1 MSAPTSNAAPATAV
15 LVEKGGR
22 FFIYEPTL
30 GVIGTDDTVE
40 KAYDN
45 FRNAR
50 RAYLDNVAQAGLTF
64 ASPVAAPSGQA
75 ITPRRFVGELGLFL
89 AKTCIVFV
97 LVGALVVIAADQ
109 AGRAVNRLA
118 SGVDQVI
125 APLKSVSLADVVG
138 KAADIAKD
146 AQGLPAEKKEALRR
160 SIGTISL
167 EVAPFFDAWRN
178 PPQVP
183 ELTQPTA
190 DNQKR

>member
-1 MSAPTSNAAPATAV
+1 MYRRNFLQAGKLMSAPTSNAAPTTAV

-45 FRNAR
+45 FLNAKC
-50 RAYLDNVAQAGLTF
+50 AYLDDVAQAGLTL

-75 ITPRRFVGELGLFL
+75 ITPRHFVGELGLFL

-97 LVGALVVIAADQ
+97 LVGALVLIAANQ

-118 SGVDQVI
+118 SGVDQAI
-125 APLKSVSLADVVG
+125 APLKSVSLADV
-138 KAADIAKD
+138 
-146 AQGLPAEKKEALRR
+146 
-160 SIGTISL
+160 
-167 EVAPFFDAWRN
+167 
-178 PPQVP
+178 
-183 ELTQPTA
+183 
-190 DNQKR
+190 